1 MKICRVA
8 VPALLVAAL
17 FLGACKSDSKK
28 EETKAPA
35 TPTST
40 TMPPAKPGSMGVMN
54 SKCPMSGEAVD
65 KDDPSEA
72 YKDGKIAF
80 CCKNC
85 EAKFNALSDAD
96 KAAKVAAAK

>member
-1 MKICRVA
+1 MKISCVA

-17 FLGACKSDSKK
+17 FLGACSSDSKK
-28 EETKAPA
+28 TDTKAPA
-35 TPTST
+35 TP
-40 TMPPAKPGSMGVMN
+40 AKTGSMGVMN
-54 SKCPMSGEAVD
+54 SKCPISGETVD
-65 KDDPSEA
+65 KDDPTMA
-72 YKDGKIAF
+72 YKDGKVAF

>member
-17 FLGACKSDSKK
+17 FLGACSSDSKK
-28 EETKAPA
+28 SDTK
-35 TPTST
+35 TTTS
-40 TMPPAKPGSMGVMN
+40 PAKTGSMGVMN
-54 SKCPMSGEAVD
+54 SKCPISGETVD
-65 KDDPSEA
+65 KDDPTMD
-72 YKDGKIAF
+72 YKGGKVAF

-96 KAAKVAAAK
+96 KAAKVTAAK

>member
-1 MKICRVA
+1 MKITRVA

-17 FLGACKSDSKK
+17 FLGACSSDSKKSDSK
-28 EETKAPA
+28 TPTTTTSPA
-35 TPTST
+35 TP
-40 TMPPAKPGSMGVMN
+40 AKTGSMGIMN
-54 SKCPMSGEAVD
+54 SKCPMSGETVD
-65 KDDPSEA
+65 KDDPTMD
-72 YKDGKIAF
+72 YKGGKVAF

>member
-1 MKICRVA
+1 MKICCVA
-8 VPALLVAAL
+8 VPALLVATL

-28 EETKAPA
+28 ADTKAPA
-35 TPTST
+35 TTTS
-40 TMPPAKPGSMGVMN
+40 PAKTGSMGVMN